1 MAYLIVDP
9 TGVYPRHIV
18 EFLGR
23 AGKGAVAVFS
33 SRARYL
39 LYRDKWSK
47 EIGQYVLDQYLAPGA
62 RSIRALS
69 EEIGAR
75 WPKLEGVI
83 PWDEQHVML
92 GAELGDRLGLGW
104 NSAKTIER
112 CRDKFLMKAWL
123 RRYGKARIN
132 ASAVVDDAAGAFAF
146 LETVG
151 RWPIVVKPTAGSGST
166 DVYFP
171 ASRDELLRDCQRVM
185 GAGSGQVLLEEY
197 IGGKELAVNGIVDK
211 NGDVLITD
219 IWHYDRRESHGI
231 PNLYFQTF
239 KIPTSDPLFGQVAHY
254 AGQIV
259 EGLGLRRTPIHME
272 VKVDDRGPCLIEVG
286 ARLSGG
292 NLLVLGS
299 KLHGRSL
306 LELAAC
312 HYLAELPIGAKEID
326 YKRYD
331 RYDARVVHGIQS
343 HEIPRIRAVHGVAE
357 VEALPS
363 FQGFGKLRYPGMSA
377 PLSRDLDTVAWELYL
392 IHPDAEQVAHDTV
405 RARQLLRYE

>member
-1 MAYLIVDP
+1 MAYLILDP

-18 EFLGR
+18 DFLGR

-39 LYRDKWSK
+39 LFRDKWSK
-47 EIGQYVLDQYLAPGA
+47 EIGEYVLDQYLAPGA
-62 RSIRALS
+62 RSVRALA
-69 EEIGAR
+69 EEIGSR
-75 WPKLEGVI
+75 WPALEGVI
-83 PWDEQHVML
+83 PWDEEHVVL
-92 GAELGDRLGLGW
+92 GADLGDHLGLGW
-104 NSAKTIER
+104 NSRKTIER
-112 CRDKFLMKAWL
+112 CRDKYLMKAWL
-123 RRYGKARIN
+123 RRHGKARIN
-132 ASAVVDDAAGAFAF
+132 ASAVVDDKEGAFAF
-146 LETVG
+146 LEQVG
-151 RWPIVVKPTAGSGST
+151 RWPLVVKPTAGSGSS
-166 DVYFP
+166 DVYF
-171 ASRDELLRDCQRVM
+171 ATSRDELLRDCQRVM
-185 GAGSGQVLLEEY
+185 QAGSGKVLLEEY

-219 IWHYDRRESHGI
+219 IWHYDRRESHGV
-231 PNLYFQTF
+231 PNLYYQTF
-239 KIPTSDPLFGQVAHY
+239 KIPTFDPLFGQVANY

-272 VKVDDRGPCLIEVG
+272 VKVDDRGPCLIEIG

-306 LELAAC
+306 LELVAC
-312 HYLAELPIGAKEID
+312 HYLAELPIGVREVD
-326 YKRYD
+326 YERYN
-331 RYDARVVHGIQS
+331 RFDARVVHGIQS
-343 HEIPRIRAVHGVAE
+343 VALPRIRAVHGVAA

-363 FQGFGKLRYPGMSA
+363 FQGFGKLRHPGMSA

-392 IHPDAEQVAHDTV
+392 VHPDAEQVALDAA